1 MSIINFHLRARR
13 LLKKG
18 CTGYLV
24 FLSGKEMVKL
34 TLAEISVVC
43 EYPEVFPKDLPG
55 LPPVRE
61 VEFIIDLMPDT
72 APISRAPYRMASTEL
87 KVQLEELLANGF
99 IRPSVFPW
107 GTLVLFVNKNYGFL
121 RLCI

>member
-1 MSIINFHLRARR
+1 MRVSR
-13 LLKKG
+13 
-18 CTGYLV
+18 
-24 FLSGKEMVKL
+24 
-34 TLAEISVVC
+34 
-43 EYPEVFPKDLPG
+43 PKDLPG

-72 APISRAPYRMASTEL
+72 APISRAPSRMASTEL

-107 GTLVLFVNKNYGFL
+107 GTLVLFVKKNYGFL